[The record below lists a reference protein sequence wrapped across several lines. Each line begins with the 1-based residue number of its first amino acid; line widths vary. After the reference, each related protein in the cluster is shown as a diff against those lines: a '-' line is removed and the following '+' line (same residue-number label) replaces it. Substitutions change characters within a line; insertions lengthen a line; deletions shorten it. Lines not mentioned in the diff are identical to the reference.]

1 MTEDEIERIAEKTA
15 QKMLDHIGIDPS
27 EHKEIR
33 ADFSFLRSQRKMYS
47 DIGQHSLKAL
57 FTALLLGIC
66 AIVWSAIKTGKA
78 P

>member
-1 MTEDEIERIAEKTA
+1 MTEDEIERIAEKTV
-15 QKMLDHIGIDPS
+15 QKMLDNIGIDPS

-33 ADFSFLRSQRKMYS
+33 ADFLFLRAQRKMYS
-47 DIGQHSLKAL
+47 DIGQHSIKAL

-66 AIVWSAIKTGKA
+66 AIVWTAIKSGRA